1 MLINIIEFISFVA
14 LIFYIIFGGADYGA
28 GILEFFKPHKI
39 RKIDSEIEH
48 IITKA
53 IGPVWEA
60 NHIWLILIIVI
71 LFNGFPELFLTL
83 TTYLHLPLVAVLL
96 GIVLRG
102 VAFTFRHYDIFEG
115 NPKTLYTRIFSISSL
130 WTSLW
135 LGIIAGSII
144 LGRIDPTAKNVYAL
158 YIHPWFNYFCLSLG
172 VFVASLFTYL
182 ASSFLIGETD
192 NVLIKKYFRQRS
204 LIANIAVIV
213 SGGVVFFTA
222 QYEGFFLMNKFF
234 YNSFSITM
242 MILATIF
249 WLCQEIYRKRLT
261 FLLRRILVVGQVTFI
276 LLGFFFVQA
285 PTVISTATGPLTM
298 ANTAAPEATLFQ
310 LVVALIVGLF
320 LIIPS
325 LLYLFWIFKFKQ
337 EDLKL

>member
-1 MLINIIEFISFVA
+1 MWISIIEIVSFIA
-14 LIFYIIFGGADYGA
+14 LVFYIIFGGADYGA
-28 GILEFFKPHKI
+28 GILEFFKPNKI
-39 RKIDSEIEH
+39 RKIDKEIEH
-48 IITKA
+48 IISKA

-115 NPKTLYTRIFSISSL
+115 SPTKLYTRIFSFSSL

-135 LGIIAGSII
+135 LGIIAGSVI
-144 LGRIDPTAKNVYAL
+144 LGRIDPEASTVYDL
-158 YIHPWFNYFCLSLG
+158 YIHPWFNYFCLSVG
-172 VFVASLFTYL
+172 IFVASVFTYL
-182 ASSFLIGETD
+182 AASFLIGETD
-192 NVLIKKYFRQRS
+192 NLLIKNYFRQRS
-204 LIANIAVIV
+204 LIANLAVIV
-213 SGGVVFFTA
+213 SGGAVFLTA
-222 QYEGFFLMNKFF
+222 QYEGFFLMHKFF
-234 YNSFSITM
+234 NNTLSIAM

-249 WLCQEIYRKRLT
+249 WCCQEILRNKLT
-261 FLLRRILVVGQVTFI
+261 FLLRRILVVGQVVFI

-285 PTVISTATGPLTM
+285 PTIISLATGPLTM
-298 ANTAAPEATLFQ
+298 TNTAAPEATLIQ
-310 LVVALIVGLF
+310 LVVALLVGLF

-337 EDLKL
+337 EDMTL

>member
-1 MLINIIEFISFVA
+1 MWISIIELISFVA

-28 GILEFFKPHKI
+28 GILEFFKPNKI

-71 LFNGFPELFLTL
+71 LFNGFPELFVTL
-83 TTYLHLPLVAVLL
+83 STFLHIPLVAILL

-102 VAFTFRHYDIFEG
+102 VAFTFRHYDVFEG
-115 NPKTLYTRIFSISSL
+115 SPKTLYTRVFSISSL

-135 LGIIAGSII
+135 LGITAGSVI
-144 LGRIDPTAKNVYAL
+144 LGRIDPTASNVYDL
-158 YIHPWFNYFCLSLG
+158 YIHPWFNIFCLSVG
-172 VFVASLFTYL
+172 IFVASLFTYL

-192 NVLIKKYFRQRS
+192 NQLIKNYFRQRS
-204 LIANIAVIV
+204 LIANIAVII
-213 SGGVVFFTA
+213 SGGAVFLTA
-222 QYEGFFLMNKFF
+222 QYEGFFLMKEFF

-249 WLCQEIYRKRLT
+249 WSCQEIYRKRLT

-276 LLGFFFVQA
+276 LLGFCFVQA
-285 PTVISTATGPLTM
+285 PTIISTTTGPLTM
-298 ANTAAPEATLFQ
+298 TNTAAPEATLIQ
-310 LVVALIVGLF
+310 LVVALLVGLL

-325 LLYLFWIFKFKQ
+325 LLYLFWIFKFKP
-337 EDLKL
+337 EELKQ

>member
-1 MLINIIEFISFVA
+1 MWISIIEIITFVA
-14 LIFYIIFGGADYGA
+14 LVFYIIFGGADYGA
-28 GILEFFKPHKI
+28 GILEFFKPNKI
-39 RKIDSEIEH
+39 RKIDSDIES
-48 IITKA
+48 IIAKA

-71 LFNGFPELFLTL
+71 LFNGFPQLFFTL
-83 TTYLHLPLVAVLL
+83 TTFLHLPLVAVLL

-102 VAFTFRHYDIFEG
+102 VAFTFRYYDIFEG
-115 NPKTLYTRIFSISSL
+115 RPKTLYTRTFSISSL

-135 LGIIAGSII
+135 LGITAGAVI
-144 LGRIDPTAKNVYAL
+144 LGNIDPTAKNVYDL

-172 VFVASLFTYL
+172 IFVASLFTYL

-192 NVLIKKYFRQRS
+192 NPLIKNYFRQRS
-204 LIANIAVIV
+204 LIANIAVIL
-213 SGGVVFFTA
+213 SGGAVFLTA
-222 QYEGFFLMNKFF
+222 QYEGFFLMYKFL
-234 YNSFSITM
+234 YNSFSIIM

-249 WLCQEIYRKRLT
+249 WSCQEIYKKRLT

-285 PTVISTATGPLTM
+285 PIVISTTTGPLTM
-298 ANTAAPEATLFQ
+298 SNTAAPEATLIQ
-310 LVVALIVGLF
+310 LVIALIVGLL

-325 LLYLFWIFKFKQ
+325 LLYLFWIFKFK
-337 EDLKL
+337 EENLKQ